1 MLRLGHRSPGTTCH
15 ARSAKPRTRKSPQ
28 LEELESRCLLSGLVV
43 PPQLI
48 AHPEVGPPNVVL
60 NQTAFTPSQIRHA
73 YGFDQ
78 ITFTSGHHTV
88 AGDGRGQT
96 IAIVDAFDDPNIAS
110 DLALFDQTYGLPAP
124 PSFTKLDQFGGTNYP
139 AGNTSWPLETSLD
152 VEWSHAVAP
161 GANIVL
167 VEANSASFPDMMTAV
182 DTARHLPGVSVV
194 SMSWGLWEAEV
205 ALSYSIPALD
215 AVLTTPSG
223 HSGITF
229 VASAGDT
236 GSAQAPEWPSISPN
250 VLSVGGTTLTKADS
264 NGTYGS
270 ETAWTLGGG
279 GIGTTETEP
288 SWQQTV
294 QSTGRRTNPDVSYN
308 GDPQTGYA
316 VYDSIPY
323 SSATGS
329 GSGWWQVGGTSAGS
343 PQWSALLAIANQGRA
358 LTRQGPLNQA
368 QVIMYSLSTAD
379 FHDITTGT
387 NGYPADTGY
396 DLATGI
402 GTPIANVVVRDLV
415 LDNHVIDLPPG
426 LLPILPFTSL
436 SLTALG
442 QAEGTGAG
450 IVFTGTAASLPA
462 SARVGS
468 AASATVSFASPAVA
482 PSTASLSAWPSIMP
496 YQAAPVQQAEPAPQE
511 GVVASDAHAHQIA
524 RPSAVADGGS
534 VLQPAP
540 VENSHAADTTDGWRT
555 DLSAPALQAS
565 VIEEGEMPVSV
576 LAAAFVGSWLG
587 LEPARTTGRREEER

>member
-1 MLRLGHRSPGTTCH
+1 
-15 ARSAKPRTRKSPQ
+15 
-28 LEELESRCLLSGLVV
+28 LLSGLVV
-43 PPQLI
+43 SPQLF
-48 AHPEVGPPNVVL
+48 AHPELGPPNLVL
-60 NQTAFTPSQIRHA
+60 NQSAFAPSQIRHA

-78 ITFTSGHHTV
+78 IAFTDGHHTV

-215 AVLTTPSG
+215 GVLTTPSG

-236 GSAQAPEWPSISPN
+236 GSAEAPEWPSISPN
-250 VLSVGGTTLTKADS
+250 VLSVGGTTLTRADS
-264 NGTYGS
+264 QGTYGS

-279 GIGTTETEP
+279 GISTTETEP
-288 SWQQTV
+288 SWQQLV

-323 SSATGS
+323 NSTTGS
-329 GSGWWQVGGTSAGS
+329 GVGWWQVGGTSAGS

-415 LDNHVIDLPPG
+415 LDNHVIDIPPG

-436 SLTALG
+436 SLTALAGNG
-442 QAEGTGAG
+442 QVEGTGAG
-450 IVFTGTAASLPA
+450 IVITGTGASLPA
-462 SARVGS
+462 SV
-468 AASATVSFASPAVA
+468 ASGPNATVSFTLPAVA
-482 PSTASLSAWPSIMP
+482 PAMASQSAAWPSIMP
-496 YQAAPVQQAEPAPQE
+496 YEAAPVQQGEPAPQE
-511 GVVASDAHAHQIA
+511 GAVASDPQALPAA
-524 RPSAVADGGS
+524 REVSAVPGAGS
-534 VLQPAP
+534 DAQQAP
-540 VENSHAADTTDGWRT
+540 LENSNTADTGSMANGWRA
-555 DLSAPALQAS
+555 DLSAPKVAGS

-587 LEPARTTGRREEER
+587 LEPGRATGRREEER